1 MPLAPGALKVTTA
14 DQVPGLSSPPGIAR
28 TPHCVES
35 AVAVAGRVT
44 VWELA
49 PSVIVNVQVPFETTA
64 LGMIAFAVAWSAV
77 PSQPE
82 RVMITSTVF
91 SAAELDALLESTLG
105 LKDSDEESAGV
116 VGVVLTSLV
125 VGVVVGDV

>member
-105 LKDSDEESAGV
+105 LKESAGV